1 MCNQAV
7 GLIQGAIEEVGI
19 ATVSLSLLR
28 EVTKKVRPPR
38 AMFVPFPHGF
48 TLGRPHGAELQ
59 HQIIREAFKLLELM
73 ELPVFEEYRPPSR

>member
-7 GLIQGAIEEVGI
+7 GLIQGAIEEAGI

-48 TLGRPHGAELQ
+48 TLGRPHDAGLQ
-59 HQIIREAFKLLELM
+59 HQIIRESLKLLEQM
-73 ELPVFEEYRPPSR
+73 ELPVFEEYPHSSE

>member
-7 GLIQGAIEEVGI
+7 GLIQGAIEEAGI

-48 TLGRPHGAELQ
+48 TLGRPHDAVLQ
-59 HQIIREAFKLLELM
+59 HRIIRESLKLLERT
-73 ELPVFEEYRPPSR
+73 ELHVFEEYRHSST

>member
-7 GLIQGAIEEVGI
+7 GLIQGAIEQAGI

-48 TLGRPHGAELQ
+48 TLGRPHDTQLQ
-59 HQIIREAFKLLELM
+59 HRIIRESLRLLDRT
-73 ELPVFEEYRPPSR
+73 ELPVLEEYKNSPV

>member
-7 GLIQGAIEEVGI
+7 GLIQGAIEEAGI

-48 TLGRPHGAELQ
+48 TLGRPHDPELQ
-59 HQIIREAFKLLELM
+59 HRIIRESLKLLERT
-73 ELPVFEEYRPPSR
+73 ELHVFEEYRHSST

>member
-7 GLIQGAIEEVGI
+7 GLIQGAIEEAGI

-38 AMFVPFPHGF
+38 AMFMPFPHGF
-48 TLGRPHGAELQ
+48 TLGRPHDAELQ
-59 HQIIREAFKLLELM
+59 HRIIRESWKLLERSD
-73 ELPVFEEYRPPSR
+73 LPALEEYPTSST

>member
-7 GLIQGAIEEVGI
+7 GLIQGAIEEAGI

-48 TLGRPHGAELQ
+48 TLSRPHDAETQ
-59 HQIIREAFKLLELM
+59 HEIIRESLKLLQRT
-73 ELPVFEEYRPPSR
+73 ELPVFEEYRLPSK